1 MRLWIMDYGLWNGVL
16 YRPRWQGTGKKEAH
30 MCTCSSHI
38 NDDGIG
44 LEEDWSGM
52 HGARMAIESK

>member
-1 MRLWIMDYGLWNGVL
+1 MDYGLWNGVL